1 MSQSSVM
8 FFTNSTISFEANTIA
23 DDGKIKTPIEGAHF
37 GILNL
42 TAISTSKTPL
52 EQEVVFVIDQSGSMS
67 DMCNDG
73 RSKMQHIIHTL
84 ENMILY
90 FHDNAITNINIS
102 VFSFDNEFRQIV
114 ERTKITLENLQEI
127 CAKIHTL
134 RPLGGTNIEMALI
147 ESGIKINE
155 IMESYPT
162 HVMNHIFMTDGE
174 ATEGTRDKNILKDL
188 VNPNIH
194 NAFIGFGSHHDSNL
208 LNYLASNKKSGYY
221 FIDALEKAGL
231 VYGEILHG
239 ILYKLLTNV
248 EITIENGLVYDYKT
262 NTWVKNL
269 QVADIVG
276 EANKIYHVITNV
288 VDDCEVFIKGTH
300 DAETFTL
307 AMGKLYEADAD
318 YTKYRFRQRT
328 LQLLF
333 EANEL
338 EKRKFANTHY
348 PLTLLSILGSKFID
362 ETEHINIKRDGQILK
377 KKMYEFFEEL
387 KKYMEDNDLS
397 NDKFLKNLC
406 DDIYISYKTHGT
418 IYSGMYTTARQ
429 TSQGTQR
436 CYTVS
441 QTPNELPNP
450 LDEMDTTFPFHNM
463 NNYLA
468 FNHRNNIMPQ
478 PPNLRRHGK
487 RNITRTTSDQNI
499 LDDFAENDNIPILH
513 HHVSDFDDT
522 PYLTPTAAR
531 LMRDVSYGH
540 SHEEYLEEDI
550 VVESEKVEES
560 QIN

>member
-67 DMCNDG
+67 DMCTDG

-90 FHDNAITNINIS
+90 FHDNALTNINIS

-127 CAKIHTL
+127 CSKIHTL

-147 ESGIKINE
+147 KSGIKINE
-155 IMESYPT
+155 IMESYPS

-174 ATEGTRDKNILKDL
+174 ATEGTRDKNILKEL
-188 VNPNIH
+188 VNTHIH

-208 LNYLASNKKSGYY
+208 LSCLASNKKSGYY

-248 EITIENGLVYDYKT
+248 EITMENGLVYDYKT
-262 NTWVKNL
+262 NTWVTNL
-269 QVADIVG
+269 EVADIVG
-276 EANKIYHVITNV
+276 EANKIYHIITNV
-288 VDDCEVFIKGTH
+288 PDDCEAFIKGTH
-300 DAETFTL
+300 DGETFTL
-307 AMGKLYEADAD
+307 AMGKLHEAEAD

-328 LQLLF
+328 LHFLF
-333 EANEL
+333 QANEL
-338 EKRKFANTHY
+338 EKRKYANTHY
-348 PLTLLSILGSKFID
+348 PLTLLSILGAKFID
-362 ETEHINIKRDGQILK
+362 ESEHINIKKDGQILK
-377 KKMYEFFEEL
+377 QKMYEFFEEL
-387 KKYMEDNDLS
+387 KKYMEDNNLKD
-397 NDKFLKNLC
+397 DKFLKNLC

-418 IYSGMYTTARQ
+418 KYSGMYTTARQ

-441 QTPNELPNP
+441 QTPNELPNY
-450 LDEMDTTFPFHNM
+450 DATDDTFPFISW
-463 NNYLA
+463 NN
-468 FNHRNNIMPQ
+468 NHVFSLRNNIMPQ

-487 RNITRTTSDQNI
+487 RNITRMTSDQNI
-499 LDDFAENDNIPILH
+499 LNEFADDDNIPILH

-531 LMRDVSYGH
+531 LMRDVSYGP
-540 SHEEYLEEDI
+540 SHEEFLEGDV